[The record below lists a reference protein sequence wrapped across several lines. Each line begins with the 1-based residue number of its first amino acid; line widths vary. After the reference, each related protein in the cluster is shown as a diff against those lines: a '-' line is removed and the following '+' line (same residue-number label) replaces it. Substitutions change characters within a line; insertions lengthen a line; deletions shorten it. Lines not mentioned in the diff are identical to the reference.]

1 MLLPPQPTDINQ
13 LAKMN
18 SKLVATPSTQ
28 MLTPASFSKV
38 PEAETPKSSKTK
50 KIRRAP
56 RRVQHSISISTEAP
70 VSSPS
75 ARKSHSVSPP
85 MIGCYAGGKWAD
97 SPSARSIPLPPT
109 TWIEEFSSASSS
121 TSNNTSDSEN
131 SSPEPQPAFLTPK
144 TCRQS
149 ARAELSSSPASLG
162 RRMCPL
168 QLISEITAVSIGN

>member
-1 MLLPPQPTDINQ
+1 
-13 LAKMN
+13 
-18 SKLVATPSTQ
+18 

-38 PEAETPKSSKTK
+38 PEAETPKASKTK

-85 MIGCYAGGKWAD
+85 MIGCYAGGK
-97 SPSARSIPLPPT
+97 SIPLPPT